1 MVKPLRAIVGVK
13 PDPKSFKVSPERN
26 PNNRNVKDDE
36 GKFIDDMEDGVTAV
50 DDVQGND
57 NRSSSMKKTHGEA
70 PNVGLVDPM
79 KKISE
84 DVDQIDELDK
94 KTLKSYR
101 RKAATHVDRLEKKA
115 DQEEDKAM
123 STDGYRYPDKQD
135 RHSRNAKALFQKS
148 RQRRKGLAMA
158 DKRLEK

>member
-1 MVKPLRAIVGVK
+1 M
-13 PDPKSFKVSPERN
+13 N
-26 PNNRNVKDDE
+26 PNRSPAKEDEEEWVRQNTSPATDVTNPEDDSGENYKTSLKKDDSE
-36 GKFIDDMEDGVTAV
+36 KSPGRGFSQKLG
-50 DDVQGND
+50 
-57 NRSSSMKKTHGEA
+57 
-70 PNVGLVDPM
+70 
-79 KKISE
+79 E

-123 STDGYRYPDKQD
+123 STDGNRNPDKQD